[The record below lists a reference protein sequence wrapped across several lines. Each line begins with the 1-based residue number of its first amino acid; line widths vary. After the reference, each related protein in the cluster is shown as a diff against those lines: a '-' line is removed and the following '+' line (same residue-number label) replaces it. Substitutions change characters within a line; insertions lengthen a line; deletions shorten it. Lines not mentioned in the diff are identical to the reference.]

1 MPTPRTEWA
10 VSPWW
15 GPWPGPGA
23 VRLPP
28 GGAVP
33 TSRTEWAV
41 CPWWGVQGRPRKGP
55 ADVDPRPDIGRPVCR
70 P

>member
-1 MPTPRTEWA
+1 MQGVVPWA
-10 VSPWW
+10 
-15 GPWPGPGA
+15 GPEA

-28 GGAVP
+28 DGTVP

-55 ADVDPRPDIGRPVCR
+55 AENRPRLDVVPWVCR